1 MPYDPQMS
9 LVLALAVDQAYKK
22 YNDPKHK
29 IQLGGYVVKAEI
41 FVYELGSK
49 VFFGFAASG
58 SFAPGYPVNNIVALR
73 GTQSDEEGFYNLE
86 DWYFTPC
93 VFAGTSCG
101 NVASGLFSFYNDATW
116 PETSLGQSIQSAV
129 KALVYTPGP
138 NPPLY
143 ITAHSLGG
151 PMATLGALE
160 TAIAR
165 SYPSPPILY
174 TFASLHVGDQAF
186 VNACAKWVPEA
197 YRVANLAD
205 WVPSFTGL
213 TADTPGYV
221 HVGLLCSF
229 LWQTDG
235 DWSNHSLE
243 NIYLNVVQN
252 YPQVV
257 RLGPRKYPQ

>member
-1 MPYDPQMS
+1 MPYDPKMS
-9 LVLALAVDQAYKK
+9 VVLALAVDQAYKK
-22 YNDPKHK
+22 YKDPNHK
-29 IQLGGYVVKAEI
+29 IQLGNYVVKAEI

-58 SFAPGYPVNNIVALR
+58 SFAAGYPVNNMVALR
-73 GTQSDEEGFYNLE
+73 GTQTDEEGFYDLE
-86 DWYFTPC
+86 DWNLTPC
-93 VFAGTSCG
+93 VLAGASCG
-101 NVASGLFSFYNDATW
+101 KVASGLLGFYSGATW
-116 PETSLGQSIQSAV
+116 PETSLAQSIQGAV
-129 KALVYTPGP
+129 KALVSGPPPG
-138 NPPLY
+138 PPLY
-143 ITAHSLGG
+143 FAAHSLGG

-160 TAIAR
+160 TTIAR
-165 SYPSPPILY
+165 SYPTKPILY
-174 TFASLHVGDQAF
+174 TFASLHVGDQTF
-186 VNACAKWVPEA
+186 VNSYAKWATEV

-243 NIYLNVVQN
+243 NIYLKVVQN

-257 RLGPRKYPQ
+257 KVGPRKYPQ